1 MLSYRHVFHA
11 GNHADVLKHT
21 VLLAV
26 LDYFNQKDKPYW
38 LIDTHAGAGGYRLD
52 AGRATTHAEF
62 NDGIGRLWN
71 RTDLPPL
78 LARYVAAVRL
88 DNADGKPRRYPGSPL
103 LALRTLRPADRL
115 RLFELHPADVKLLGQ
130 AIAGAAPDA
139 QKRVQIKQEDGFA
152 GMKALLPPPPRRGLV
167 LIDPAYEDKRDYLQV
182 VTAVKEGLQR
192 FATGTFMVWYP
203 LLQKNE
209 SIALAGKL
217 KKLAPDW
224 LNATLTVQAPAPDG
238 PGMHGSGVFL
248 VNPPWTLA
256 AALKETLPWLVDVLK
271 VGAGP
276 PQADAPP
283 VGGSEPLLRAR
294 GANKVGAGETA
305 GFTLETS
312 GS

>member
-52 AGRATTHAEF
+52 AGRATTHAEYS
-62 NDGIGRLWN
+62 DGIGRLWN

-78 LARYVAAVRL
+78 LARYVEAVRI
-88 DNADGKPRRYPGSPL
+88 DNPDGKIKRYPGSPL
-103 LALRTLRPADRL
+103 LALRALRPADKL
-115 RLFELHPADVKLLGQ
+115 RLFELHPADVKLLAQ
-130 AIAGAAPDA
+130 NITGAAPDA
-139 QKRVQIKQEDGFA
+139 QKRVAIKQEDGFT
-152 GMKALLPPPPRRGLV
+152 GMKALLPPPSRRGLV
-167 LIDPAYEDKRDYLQV
+167 LIDPAYEDKRDYLRV

-209 SIALAGKL
+209 SITLAGKL
-217 KKLAPDW
+217 KKVAPEW
-224 LNATLTVQAPAPDG
+224 LNVTLTVQAPSQDG
-238 PGMHGSGVFL
+238 LGMHGSGVFL

-256 AALKETLPWLVDVLK
+256 AALKDTLPWLAGVL
-271 VGAGP
+271 
-276 PQADAPP
+276 
-283 VGGSEPLLRAR
+283 
-294 GANKVGAGETA
+294 KVGAGETA
-305 GFTLETS
+305 SYNLETS
-312 GS
+312 AQ

>member
-38 LIDTHAGAGGYRLD
+38 LIDTHAGAGGYRFD

-62 NDGIGRLWN
+62 ADGIGRLWQ
-71 RTDLPPL
+71 RSDLPPL
-78 LARYVAAVRL
+78 LARYVAAVRA
-88 DNADGKPRRYPGSPL
+88 DNADGKLRRYPGSPL
-103 LALRTLRPADRL
+103 LALRALRPADKL

-130 AIAGAAPDA
+130 AIAAAAPDA
-139 QKRVQIKQEDGFA
+139 QKRAQIKQEDGFA

-167 LIDPAYEDKRDYLQV
+167 LIDPAYEDKRDYAAV

-192 FATGTFMVWYP
+192 FATGSFMVWYP

-209 SIALAGKL
+209 SITLAGKL

-224 LNATLTVQAPAPDG
+224 LNATLTVQPPSADG
-238 PGMHGSGVFL
+238 MGMHGSGVFL

-256 AALKETLPWLVDVLK
+256 AALKDTLPWLAQTLK
-271 VGAGP
+271 VS
-276 PQADAPP
+276 AD
-283 VGGSEPLLRAR
+283 G
-294 GANKVGAGETA
+294 TA
-305 GFTLETS
+305 SYSLETS
-312 GS
+312 AQ

>member
-11 GNHADVLKHT
+11 GNHADVLKHA

-52 AGRATTHAEF
+52 AGRATTHAEYA
-62 NDGIGRLWN
+62 DGVGRLWN

-78 LARYVAAVRL
+78 LARYVEAVRI
-88 DNADGKPRRYPGSPL
+88 DNPDGKIKRYPGSPL
-103 LALRTLRPADRL
+103 LALRAMRPADKL
-115 RLFELHPADVKLLGQ
+115 RLFELHPADVKLLAQ
-130 AIAGAAPDA
+130 NIAAAAPDA
-139 QKRVQIKQEDGFA
+139 QKRVAIKQEDGFT
-152 GMKALLPPPPRRGLV
+152 GMKALLPPPSRRGLV

-182 VTAVKEGLQR
+182 VTAIKEGLQR

-209 SIALAGKL
+209 SITLAGKL

-224 LNATLTVQAPAPDG
+224 LNATLTVQPPSADG
-238 PGMHGSGVFL
+238 MGMHVSGVFL

-256 AALKETLPWLVDVLK
+256 AALKDTLPWLVEVLK
-271 VGAGP
+271 VGADG
-276 PQADAPP
+276 
-283 VGGSEPLLRAR
+283 
-294 GANKVGAGETA
+294 TA

-312 GS
+312 AQ